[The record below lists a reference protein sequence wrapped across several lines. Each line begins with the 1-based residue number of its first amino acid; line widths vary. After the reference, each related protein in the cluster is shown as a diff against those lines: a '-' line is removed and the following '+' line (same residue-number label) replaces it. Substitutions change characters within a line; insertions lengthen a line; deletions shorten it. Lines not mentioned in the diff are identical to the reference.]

1 MSFSIA
7 DRLEIHEL
15 IARYTHAL
23 DYHNIPLMREIWTD
37 HCRFQADEPTVN
49 VSGIDELTDFFRQT
63 VAAVPNVRHVISNL
77 YVDESG
83 GSEAI
88 CNAYVQIVDFDTK
101 ALIAAGRYRDEL
113 VRTASGW
120 RIHSRVFTAG

>member
-23 DYHNIPLMREIWTD
+23 DYHNIPQMQEIWTD
-37 HCRFQADEPTVN
+37 DCRFQADEPEVN
-49 VSGIDELTDFFRQT
+49 VSGIGELMAFFRQT

-77 YVDESG
+77 YVDEQG

-88 CNAYVQIVDFDTK
+88 CNAYVQIIDFDSKT
-101 ALIAAGRYRDEL
+101 LIAAGRYRDEL

-120 RIHSRVFTAG
+120 RIRSRVFSAG